1 VISPIRERGAVG
13 WPRPV
18 ALLLGPVLVVV
29 MLLVVPV
36 GMLIELSFHEALPGR
51 MVLQPGYSLSSYARA
66 IGDPY
71 YLVILLRTVLLSA
84 GVTVV
89 TVLLGYP
96 VAYCLWR
103 APPRHKTLLVLLV
116 VAPLLI
122 SLVVRSYG
130 WIVLLG
136 DTGVINSALLA
147 AHLVTGPLEMMY
159 TPGAVFL
166 GLVHVQLPFM
176 VLSLL
181 TAMERTDPVLLDAAE
196 TLSATRLR
204 AIAEVLLPL
213 TLPGLVSGATL
224 VFTLCMTAFVTP
236 QLLGGSGSRVMTT
249 LIYGQFTSA
258 FNWPLG
264 SALAAVLSTASLLG
278 VAGMAWLASHAPSSR
293 RLIAARQG

>member
-1 VISPIRERGAVG
+1 MIAPGKAAAGGGWLSPA
-13 WPRPV
+13 
-18 ALLLGPVLVVV
+18 ALLLGPMLVIVV
-29 MLLVVPV
+29 LLVLPV
-36 GMLIELSFHEALPGR
+36 GRLIELSFHQTQPGR
-51 MVLQPGYSLSSYARA
+51 MLLQPGYSLGSYARA
-66 IGDPY
+66 VGDPY
-71 YLVILLRTVLLSA
+71 YLLILLRTVLLSA

-89 TVLLGYP
+89 TVGLGYP

-103 APPRHKTLLVLLV
+103 ASPRYKTVLVLLV
-116 VAPLLI
+116 VAPLLV

-130 WIVLLG
+130 WMVLLG
-136 DTGVINSALLA
+136 DTGVVNAALLA
-147 AHLVTGPLEMMY
+147 AGLISEPLAMMY

-181 TAMERTDPVLLDAAE
+181 TAMERTDPVLLAAAE
-196 TLSATRLR
+196 TLSASRLR
-204 AIAEVLLPL
+204 AIVEVLLPL

-236 QLLGGSGSRVMTT
+236 QLLGGNGSRVMTT

-264 SALAAVLSTASLLG
+264 AALAAVLGVASLLG
-278 VAGMAWLASHAPSSR
+278 VAAMAWLAGCVPASR
-293 RLIAARQG
+293 RLAAARRG